1 MAWRIKIR
9 DAVEDLGGAVT
20 GTALSAIA
28 ELLSHSLTSSP
39 SDIYSSTT
47 DAEVLLLPWLSP
59 LIPDRHP
66 RYTSQL
72 LLLLT
77 SKIYNAHH
85 KAGNSDE
92 GAEAHH
98 ERMKLPRPCRSGGGP
113 SLLLTAP
120 LLLLLLLL

>member
-1 MAWRIKIR
+1 M
-9 DAVEDLGGAVT
+9 GGAVT
-20 GTALSAIA
+20 GTALK
-28 ELLSHSLTSSP
+28 LHRTYSLATRSP

-77 SKIYNAHH
+77 PKIYNAHH
-85 KAGNSDE
+85 EAGNGDE

-98 ERMKLPRPCRSGGGP
+98 ERVKLPWPCCC
-113 SLLLTAP
+113 
-120 LLLLLLLL
+120 